1 MAQKNATPSKAQQV
15 HIKAAGLNVLTWVV
29 QKELPNSLI
38 VRHRITG
45 EVKLIKKEVSMIAM
59 VTEQDGE

>member
-15 HIKAAGLNVLTWVV
+15 HIKAAGLNVLTWLV

-38 VRHRITG
+38 VRHKITG
-45 EVKLIKKEVSMIAM
+45 EFKVIGKEAKV
-59 VTEQDGE
+59 

>member
-15 HIKAAGLNVLTWVV
+15 SIKAAGLNVLTWVV
-29 QKELPNSLI
+29 QKELPKSLI

-45 EVKLIKKEVSMIAM
+45 EIKLIEKKGAAV
-59 VTEQDGE
+59 